1 MSQCIQN
8 LAKRF
13 LSSNT
18 QSSYPRLTNMAA
30 KRLKIAI
37 LDDYQ
42 GVSERHYARFKDD
55 HEIAYFPD
63 TLLPYNGA
71 DTPQSVKDALVK
83 RLEPF
88 NVINTLRERTPF
100 PAELVNRLPNL
111 QLLLTQARRNL
122 SLDLDAFKAR
132 GIPVVTAVH
141 VHATGENAVESTV
154 EHIVTTIMALAR
166 NIAADDAAMKAG
178 LWQTNLCTSLS
189 GKTLGIIGLGRLGGA
204 AARILHVAFGMK
216 VIAWSQNLTQEAADE
231 QAVHFNLPVTT
242 STGEKTFQAVSRE
255 ELFRTSDVVSLNMVL
270 SDRTRGFITSQDL
283 DLMKPSAFFV
293 NTSRGP
299 LVNEQDLLA
308 TLKAGKI
315 RGAALDVFWQEPLPL
330 DSEWRSSDWGKNG
343 RSHLLVTPHTGYVE
357 EIAINGFY
365 EQATKDLEAWI
376 AGKPLGLRLI

>member
-1 MSQCIQN
+1 
-8 LAKRF
+8 
-13 LSSNT
+13 
-18 QSSYPRLTNMAA
+18 MAA
-30 KRLKIAI
+30 KRLKIAV

-42 GVSERHYARFKDD
+42 GASEKHFARFKDD

-63 TLLPYNGA
+63 TLPPYNGP

-88 NVINTLRERTPF
+88 NVISTVRERTPF

-111 QLLLTQARRNL
+111 QLLMTQARRNL

-132 GIPVVTAVH
+132 GIPVATAVH
-141 VHATGENAVESTV
+141 VHATGENTVESTV
-154 EHIVTTIMALAR
+154 EHIVAMILALAR
-166 NIAADDAAMKAG
+166 NIAADDAGLKAG

-216 VIAWSQNLTQEAADE
+216 VIAWSQNLTQEVADE
-231 QAVHFNLPVTT
+231 QAAHFKLPVAD
-242 STGEKTFQAVSRE
+242 SEGEKTFKVVSRE
-255 ELFRTSDVVSLNMVL
+255 ELFKTADVVSLHVVL
-270 SDRTRGFITSQDL
+270 SDRTRGFITARDF
-283 DLMKPSAFFV
+283 DLMKPSACFV

-299 LVNEQDLLA
+299 LVVEQDLLD

-315 RGAALDVFWQEPLPL
+315 RGAALDVFWKEPLPL
-330 DSEWRSSDWGKNG
+330 DSEWRGNGWGRDG

-357 EIAINGFY
+357 ETAINGFY
-365 EQATKDLEAWI
+365 EQAADDLEAWI
-376 AGKPLGLRLI
+376 AGKPLKLRLA

>member
-1 MSQCIQN
+1 
-8 LAKRF
+8 
-13 LSSNT
+13 
-18 QSSYPRLTNMAA
+18 MAA
-30 KRLKIAI
+30 KRLKIAV

-42 GVSERHYARFKDD
+42 HASEKHFAKFKDQ

-63 TLLPYNGA
+63 TLLPYNGP
-71 DTPQSVKDALVK
+71 DTPQSVKDELVK

-88 NVINTLRERTPF
+88 NVISTVRERTPF

-111 QLLLTQARRNL
+111 QLLMTQARRNL

-132 GIPVVTAVH
+132 GIPVATAVH

-154 EHIVTTIMALAR
+154 EHIVTTILALAR

-178 LWQTNLCTSLS
+178 LWQTGLCTSLS

-204 AARILHVAFGMK
+204 AARILHVGFGMK

-231 QAVHFNLPVTT
+231 QAKHFNLPVTT
-242 STGEKTFQAVSRE
+242 STGEKTFKAVSRE
-255 ELFRTSDVVSLNMVL
+255 ELFRTSDVVSLNYVL
-270 SDRTRGFITSQDL
+270 SDRTRGFITSKDF
-283 DLMKPSAFFV
+283 DLMKPSAFFH

-299 LVNEQDLLA
+299 LVNEQDLLD

-315 RGAALDVFWQEPLPL
+315 RGAALDVFWQEPLPV
-330 DSEWRSSDWGKNG
+330 DSEWRSSEWGKNG

-357 EIAINGFY
+357 ETAINGFY
-365 EQATKDLEAWI
+365 EQATRDLQTWI
-376 AGKPLGLRLI
+376 DGKELPLRLV